1 MIRILLLEVV
11 EKSDV
16 GEVCEWF
23 VSEVLS
29 GFLLL
34 IVSSGGALVLVDVGD
49 GYCM

>member
-1 MIRILLLEVV
+1 MVRILLLEVV
-11 EKSDV
+11 EKRDV

-23 VSEVLS
+23 VSEVFS

-49 GYCM
+49 GDCI

>member
-1 MIRILLLEVV
+1 VIRILLLEVV

-23 VSEVLS
+23 VSEVFS

-49 GYCM
+49 GGCM